1 MVCAIECD
9 LVILNLINV
18 KWFKMLLLSDDQTR
32 EALPFPDL
40 IDALGDM
47 FSSGCVMPTRHHHD
61 LEIPGEPDGTMLL
74 MPAWVPGGY
83 AGVKVATV
91 VPGNSERNL
100 PAVSAQYLLSDART
114 GEMLALVDGGELT
127 ARRTAAA
134 SALAARYLARSDARH
149 LLVLGTGRLAP
160 NLVEAH
166 MAVRDIKEVT
176 VWGRSKEKAA
186 ELAGEIEK
194 MFPVSARPAETLNA
208 ALAAADIVSA
218 ATLSTEPLI
227 QGAHLKDG
235 AHVDLVGA
243 FKPSMRESDDDL
255 VRRAEIYVD
264 TRDGCLSEG
273 GDIVQP
279 LQSGVISQ
287 EDIQADLYELCRGQH
302 PGRQSNETVT
312 MFKSVGAALEDL
324 AGAILAYRNVDH

>member
-1 MVCAIECD
+1 
-9 LVILNLINV
+9 
-18 KWFKMLLLSDDQTR
+18 MLLLTDDQTR
-32 EALPFPDL
+32 DALPFPDL
-40 IDALGDM
+40 IDALADM
-47 FSSGCVMPTRHHHD
+47 FRSGCVMPTRHHHD
-61 LEIPGEPDGTMLL
+61 MEIPGEPDGTMLL

-160 NLVEAH
+160 NLIAAH
-166 MAVRDIKEVT
+166 MAVRSINEIT
-176 VWGRSKEKAA
+176 IWGRSKEKAG
-186 ELAGEIEK
+186 ELVRDLEK
-194 MFPVSARPAETLNA
+194 TLPVRIQVADTLKD
-208 ALAAADIVSA
+208 ALGKADIVSA

-227 QGAHLKDG
+227 RGNYLKPG

-255 VRRAEIYVD
+255 IKRAEIYVD
-264 TRDGCLSEG
+264 TRDGCLAEG

-279 LQSGVISQ
+279 LQSGLISPT
-287 EDIQADLYELCRGQH
+287 DIKADLYELCRGTH
-302 PGRQSNETVT
+302 PGRQSEEAVT

-324 AGAILAYRNVDH
+324 AGAILAYRNVEH

>member
-1 MVCAIECD
+1 
-9 LVILNLINV
+9 
-18 KWFKMLLLSDDQTR
+18 MLLLSEDQTR
-32 EALPFPDL
+32 DALPFPDL
-40 IDALGDM
+40 IDALAEM
-47 FSSGCVMPTRHHHD
+47 FRSGCVMPRRHHHD
-61 LEIPGEPDGTMLL
+61 MEVPGEPDATVLL

-83 AGVKVATV
+83 AGVKVVNV

-134 SALAARYLARSDARH
+134 SALAASYLARADARH

-160 NLVEAH
+160 NLIAAH
-166 MAVRDIKEVT
+166 MAVRSIDEVT
-176 VWGRSKEKAA
+176 IWGRSREKAEEVA
-186 ELAGEIEK
+186 RSLSQE
-194 MFPVSARPAETLNA
+194 FPVKLKA
-208 ALAAADIVSA
+208 AGSLKEALGQADIVSA
-218 ATLSTEPLI
+218 ATLSSEPLI
-227 QGAHLKDG
+227 KGALLKPG

-243 FKPSMRESDDDL
+243 FKPTMRESDDDL
-255 VRRAEIYVD
+255 VKRAEIFVD

-279 LQSGVISQ
+279 LQSGLISRQ
-287 EDIQADLYELCRGQH
+287 DIKADLYELCRGEH
-302 PGRQSNETVT
+302 PGRQSDEAVT

-324 AGAILAYRNVDH
+324 AGAILAYRNVEQ

>member
-1 MVCAIECD
+1 
-9 LVILNLINV
+9 
-18 KWFKMLLLSDDQTR
+18 MLLLSDDQTR
-32 EALPFPDL
+32 DALPFPDL
-40 IDALGDM
+40 IDALADM
-47 FSSGCVMPTRHHHD
+47 FRSGCVMPTRHHHD
-61 LEIPGEPDGTMLL
+61 MEIPGEPDGTMLL

-91 VPGNSERNL
+91 VPGNAERNL

-134 SALAARYLARSDARH
+134 SALAARYLARADARH

-160 NLVEAH
+160 NLIAAH
-166 MAVRDIKEVT
+166 MAVRPIEEVT
-176 VWGRSKEKAA
+176 IWGRSKEKAS
-186 ELAGEIEK
+186 ELARDLEQR
-194 MFPVSARPAETLNA
+194 FPISVRPADTLKD
-208 ALAAADIVSA
+208 ALGKADIVSA

-227 QGAHLKDG
+227 SGKHLKPG

-255 VRRAEIYVD
+255 IKRAEIYVD

-279 LQSGVISQ
+279 LKTGLISPQ
-287 EDIQADLYELCRGQH
+287 DIQADLYELCRGEH
-302 PGRQSNETVT
+302 PGRQSDEAVT

-324 AGAILAYRNVDH
+324 AGAILAYRNVEH

>member
-1 MVCAIECD
+1 
-9 LVILNLINV
+9 
-18 KWFKMLLLSDDQTR
+18 MLLLSEDQTR
-32 EALPFPDL
+32 NALPYPDL
-40 IDALGDM
+40 IDALAEM
-47 FSSGCVMPTRHHHD
+47 FRSGCTMPTRHHHD
-61 LEIPGEPDGTMLL
+61 FKIPGEPDGTMLL

-83 AGVKVATV
+83 AGVKVVNV

-100 PAVSAQYLLSDART
+100 PAVHGQYLLSDART
-114 GEMLALVDGGELT
+114 GEMLAMIDGGELT

-160 NLVEAH
+160 NLIAAH
-166 MAVRDIKEVT
+166 MAIRSIEEVT
-176 VWGRSKEKAA
+176 VWGRSQEKTAQFARDLDGQLPIRIQAA
-186 ELAGEIEK
+186 SSL
-194 MFPVSARPAETLNA
+194 RD
-208 ALAAADIVSA
+208 ALGLADIVSA

-227 QGAHLKDG
+227 KGDLLKPG

-243 FKPSMRESDDDL
+243 FKPTMRESDDDL
-255 VRRAEIYVD
+255 IERAEIYVD

-279 LQSGVISQ
+279 LKSGLITPG
-287 EDIQADLYELCRGQH
+287 DIKADLYELCRGEH
-302 PGRQSNETVT
+302 PGRQSDATIT

-324 AGAILAYRNVDH
+324 AGATLAYQNVEH

>member
-1 MVCAIECD
+1 
-9 LVILNLINV
+9 
-18 KWFKMLLLSDDQTR
+18 MLLLTDEQTR
-32 EALPFPDL
+32 NALPFPDL
-40 IDALGDM
+40 IDALADM
-47 FSSGCVMPTRHHHD
+47 FRSGCVMPTRHHHD
-61 LEIPGEPDGTMLL
+61 MEIPGEPDGTMLL

-91 VPGNSERNL
+91 IPGNAERNL

-160 NLVEAH
+160 NLIAAH
-166 MAVRDIKEVT
+166 MAVRAIEEVT
-176 VWGRSKEKAA
+176 IWGRSREKTVQFAS
-186 ELAGEIEK
+186 ELEK
-194 MFPVSARPAETLNA
+194 TLPISVRPAETLKG
-208 ALAAADIVSA
+208 ALGEADIVSA

-227 QGAHLKDG
+227 SGSHLKPG

-255 VRRAEIYVD
+255 VKRAEIYVD

-279 LQSGVISQ
+279 LQTGLISSQ
-287 EDIQADLYELCRGQH
+287 DIKADLYELCRGTH
-302 PGRQSNETVT
+302 PGRQSDEAVT

-324 AGAILAYRNVDH
+324 AGAILAYRNIEH

>member
-1 MVCAIECD
+1 
-9 LVILNLINV
+9 
-18 KWFKMLLLSDDQTR
+18 MLLLSEDQTR
-32 EALPFPDL
+32 NALPYPDL
-40 IDALGDM
+40 IDALAEM
-47 FSSGCVMPTRHHHD
+47 FRSGCTMPTRHHHD
-61 LEIPGEPDGTMLL
+61 FKIPGEPDGTMLL

-83 AGVKVATV
+83 AGVKVVNV

-100 PAVSAQYLLSDART
+100 PAVHGQYLLSDART
-114 GEMLALVDGGELT
+114 GEMLAMIDGGELT

-160 NLVEAH
+160 NLIAAH
-166 MAVRDIKEVT
+166 MAIRSIEEVMI
-176 VWGRSKEKAA
+176 WGRSQEKTAQFARDLDGQLPIRIQAA
-186 ELAGEIEK
+186 SSL
-194 MFPVSARPAETLNA
+194 RD
-208 ALAAADIVSA
+208 ALGLADIVSA

-227 QGAHLKDG
+227 KGDLLKPG

-243 FKPSMRESDDDL
+243 FKPTMRESDDDL
-255 VRRAEIYVD
+255 IERAEIYVD

-279 LQSGVISQ
+279 LKSGLITPG
-287 EDIQADLYELCRGQH
+287 DIKADLYELCRGEH
-302 PGRQSNETVT
+302 PGRQSDATIT

-324 AGAILAYRNVDH
+324 AGATLAYQNVEH

>member
-1 MVCAIECD
+1 
-9 LVILNLINV
+9 
-18 KWFKMLLLSDDQTR
+18 MLLLTDTQTR
-32 EALPFPDL
+32 DALPFPDL
-40 IDALGDM
+40 IDALADM
-47 FSSGCVMPTRHHHD
+47 FRSGCVMPTRHHHD
-61 LEIPGEPDGTMLL
+61 MDIPGEPDGTMLL

-134 SALAARYLARSDARH
+134 SALAARYLARPDARH
-149 LLVLGTGRLAP
+149 LLILGTGRLAP
-160 NLVEAH
+160 DLIAAH
-166 MAVRDIKEVT
+166 MAVRSIDEVT
-176 VWGRSKEKAA
+176 IWGRAREKADELVSDLAKTLPIRIQSA
-186 ELAGEIEK
+186 ESLK
-194 MFPVSARPAETLNA
+194 D
-208 ALAAADIVSA
+208 ALGKADIVSA

-227 QGAHLKDG
+227 RGALLKPG

-264 TRDGCLSEG
+264 TRDGCLTEG

-279 LQSGVISQ
+279 LQSGLISAQ
-287 EDIQADLYELCRGQH
+287 DIKADLYELCRGTH
-302 PGRQSNETVT
+302 SGRSSEDGIT

-324 AGAILAYRNVDH
+324 AGAILAYRNVEH

>member
-1 MVCAIECD
+1 
-9 LVILNLINV
+9 
-18 KWFKMLLLSDDQTR
+18 MLLLTDAQTR
-32 EALPFPDL
+32 DALPFPDL
-40 IDALGDM
+40 IDALADM
-47 FSSGCVMPTRHHHD
+47 FRSGCVMPTRHHHD
-61 LEIPGEPDGTMLL
+61 MEIPGEPDGTMLL

-91 VPGNSERNL
+91 VPGNADRNL
-100 PAVSAQYLLSDART
+100 PAVSAQYLLSDAGT

-134 SALAARYLARSDARH
+134 SALSARYLARSDARH

-160 NLVEAH
+160 NLVAAH
-166 MAVRDIKEVT
+166 MAVRAIDEVT
-176 VWGRSKEKAA
+176 IWGRSKDKAA
-186 ELAGEIEK
+186 ELARELEQT
-194 MFPVSARPAETLNA
+194 FPISVRPAETLKD
-208 ALAAADIVSA
+208 ALGKADIVSA

-227 QGAHLKDG
+227 SGKHLKPG

-243 FKPSMRESDDDL
+243 FKPSMRESDDEL
-255 VRRAEIYVD
+255 IKRADIYVD

-279 LQSGVISQ
+279 LQTGLISPQ
-287 EDIQADLYELCRGQH
+287 DIKADLYELCRGEH
-302 PGRQSNETVT
+302 PGRQSDEAVT

-324 AGAILAYRNVDH
+324 AGAILAYRNVEH